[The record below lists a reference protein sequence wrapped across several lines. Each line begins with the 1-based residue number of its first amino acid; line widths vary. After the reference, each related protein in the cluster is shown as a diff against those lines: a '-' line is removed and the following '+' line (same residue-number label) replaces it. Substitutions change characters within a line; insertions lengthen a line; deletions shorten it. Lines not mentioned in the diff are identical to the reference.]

1 VNLTGKAPRAPL
13 SGPPVR
19 AARERIRERV
29 YPTPAVGRGPPAGG
43 TDDVTF
49 ASTPLPLPQRECD
62 RVADHLNHRMEAH
75 VGDRSPKSKERDQKQ
90 KNAVKAESAAQAKSK
105 QDTQNRA
112 TQIPGKT
119 KK

>member
-1 VNLTGKAPRAPL
+1 
-13 SGPPVR
+13 
-19 AARERIRERV
+19 
-29 YPTPAVGRGPPAGG
+29 
-43 TDDVTF
+43 
-49 ASTPLPLPQRECD
+49 
-62 RVADHLNHRMEAH
+62 M
-75 VGDRSPKSKERDQKQ
+75 GDRSPKSKERDQKQ